1 MAQDYTRPQTG
12 FRFHFGGIK
21 LNDTA
26 DSLPPGKYAYAQNVR
41 GYTDQ
46 SLQTRPGQLQKFS
59 TGGRV
64 ITDIGSYVTLLTDGL
79 PRYLARDGSDRIYL
93 DTGAQVGTLAGSGA
107 SLGATFIPFRPNQS
121 PNPWLYVANGYDY
134 QKFSAPV
141 ASGPPVTA
149 RHVGIAE
156 PQTAPSAA
164 PIGQIQSLVPNNPSW
179 AAAGAAGSLAS
190 GSRITDTV
198 GAVFNDP
205 ASFNA
210 YCTFTVSPTVQYQR
224 GMILTIA
231 GQYQY
236 IVQDVFPPMPTPITI
251 SAISYFAGT
260 SGRCVVVPANVA
272 GSPGQEGTSIYTQ
285 ALLNVLRRGAIV
297 QFSGGSEQCFVLSS
311 TLGPDGTVCFETT
324 TINTHAAGETV
335 TMLPAVAVFTP
346 PAPGAAITCPDIGVV
361 ISGANAIGTVTSG
374 SGAFTGSFFSSG
386 GDSFQPEDY
395 LHFSL
400 FIDSLQDVQQV
411 QIAFDVGDGSFTQNY
426 YYYSVRANDIQAALA
441 SVGVTP
447 TQSQL
452 AMVQTLSQRAR
463 IDLELANETG
473 NQGLTSSGKQAAP
486 GSSQWSEIR
495 FPISALT
502 RVGNDQ
508 TKTLQNANAVQ
519 LLFQSNSVAGFTA
532 HFNSIHLTGQ
542 YQADVGDIGEPYR
555 YRVRPRSSVTGVKGN
570 PSPSTRYGISPRR
583 QQVYVTLPS
592 AAYDPQIDTWDIE
605 RFGGSIT
612 SWRFVG
618 SIPSAG
624 STYFVDNFSDD
635 AVNAGDELE
644 FDNFEPWPSV
654 DVPLTVTSGVT
665 VVGTSV
671 LVPIVGTTN
680 VLRYLPGTLVR
691 LGDGNVYTLYTRPT
705 LISTGLYLMQF
716 VESANAM
723 TNAALYIYEPILA
736 RQFLPY
742 MWGPDASG
750 TVFACGDP
758 LRPGTLSYCK
768 NYAPDSAPDSYNT
781 EITPPS
787 EPLMGGEIL
796 DGLSF
801 VGSTERW
808 WALIPQPDNPT
819 QRINVRQD
827 PLPFG
832 LVAPW
837 AHCNDGIRIFSW
849 AKDGIYSSA
858 DGSLTDKD
866 LYNLFPHEG
875 IVGKPVTYNGNTVY
889 PPDYSRAGTF
899 RLAYANRYLYAT
911 YQDST
916 GTYRALTLDLRN
928 MAWSP
933 DVYTGSQV
941 SVIFH
946 PDQQAGTLQS
956 TTPPAY
962 NEVVMGTTTGLVA
975 AQAPDTND
983 LGGPIA
989 CILDTNEFDGGDIRA
1004 GNQWGDIFLDCLPI
1018 AAGAALVVTPM
1029 SLGVPTSAPVTI
1041 SQSTS
1046 RVRTPV
1052 SVGGEDLVD
1061 FMGIQLAWSDDFTR
1075 QTASTKLYIWQP
1087 SFIPKPETIAD
1098 RISDWDNCGT
1108 QHVKFIQ
1115 GFRLYA
1121 DTFNAV
1127 KGLAVRDSD
1136 TLSLHPFTPIV
1147 QQDGES
1153 IKAYSFVTP
1162 FFAHLVRF
1170 EPTDQLPWRFWN
1182 AEFIFENTPEFAE
1195 TWETQP
1201 SVHGLKG
1208 YMHLRQI
1215 SLTYSATAPV
1225 TLMVTAFDGTS
1236 PQNITL
1242 PSTGGAVQKLV
1253 SPFTFNKGQ
1262 LFTYAATSSVPFQIY
1277 LDKSEVLVGG
1287 WGRQDA
1293 YVNVPLVG
1301 DVGGDH
1307 ARI

>member
-1 MAQDYTRPQTG
+1 MAQEYTRPQTG

-26 DSLPPGKYAYAQNVR
+26 DSIPQGKYAYAQNVR

-46 SLQTRPGQLQKFS
+46 SLQTRPGQSQKFA
-59 TGGRV
+59 TAGGI

-79 PRYLARDGSDRIYL
+79 PRYLARDGSDRIFL
-93 DTGAQVGTLAGSGA
+93 DTGAQVGTLAGAGA
-107 SLGATFIPFRPNQS
+107 SPGATFIPFRPNQS

-134 QKFSAPV
+134 QKFSSPSPTV
-141 ASGPPVTA
+141 IA
-149 RHVGIAE
+149 RKVGIAE

-164 PIGQIQSLVPNNPSW
+164 PIGQVQSLVPNNPSW

-198 GAVFNDP
+198 GSVFVDP

-210 YCTFTVSPTVQYQR
+210 YGTFTVSPTVAYQR
-224 GMILTIA
+224 GMLLTIA
-231 GQYQY
+231 GEFSY
-236 IVQDVFPPMPTPITI
+236 IVQDVFPPMPTPIAI
-251 SAISYFAGT
+251 AAISYFSGT
-260 SGRCVVVPANVA
+260 TGRCVVVPANVA

-311 TLGPDGTVCFETT
+311 TIGPDGTICFETT
-324 TINTHAAGETV
+324 TINTHAAGETM

-374 SGAFTGSFFSSG
+374 VGAFTGSFFSAG
-386 GDSFQPEDY
+386 AESFQPEDY

-400 FIDSLQDVQQV
+400 FIDSLQDLQQV

-447 TQSQL
+447 TQTQL

-508 TKTLQNANAVQ
+508 TKTLQNANAIQ

-570 PSPSTRYGISPRR
+570 PSPPTRYGISPRR

-592 AAYDPQIDTWDIE
+592 AAYDPQIDTWDVE
-605 RFGGSIT
+605 RFGGSVT

-618 SIPSAG
+618 SIPSTA
-624 STYFVDNFSDD
+624 TFFQDNFSDD

-644 FDNFEPWPSV
+644 FDNFEPWPSI
-654 DVPLTVTSGVT
+654 DVPLTITSGVT

-671 LVPIVGTTN
+671 TVPIAGTTN

-705 LISTGLYLMQF
+705 LISAGLYLMQF
-716 VESANAM
+716 VESANNM

-736 RQFLPY
+736 RQLLPY

-758 LRPGTLSYCK
+758 LRPGTLSFAK
-768 NYAPDSAPDSYNT
+768 NYAPDAVPDSYNT

-819 QRINVRQD
+819 QRYNVRQD

-832 LVAPW
+832 LIAPW
-837 AHCNDGIRIFSW
+837 AHCNDGIQLFSW

-858 DGSLTDKD
+858 KGSLTDAD
-866 LYNLFPHEG
+866 LYNIFPHEG
-875 IVGKPVTYNGNTVY
+875 IVGKTVTYNGNTVY

-928 MAWSP
+928 MAWTP
-933 DVYTGSQV
+933 DVYAGSPV
-941 SVIFH
+941 SVVYH

-956 TTPPAY
+956 NTPPAY
-962 NEVVMGTTTGLVA
+962 DEVVMGNTGGIVSAQTT
-975 AQAPDTND
+975 DTND
-983 LGGPIA
+983 IGGPIV

-1004 GNQWGDIFLDCLPI
+1004 GNQWGDIFIDCLPI
-1018 AAGAALVVTPM
+1018 AGGSPLTVTPM
-1029 SLGVPTSAPVTI
+1029 SLGTPTAPSVVIPQSA
-1041 SQSTS
+1041 S

-1061 FMGIQLAWSDDFTR
+1061 FMGVQLTWTDDFTR
-1075 QTASTKLYIWQP
+1075 QSLSTKLYIWQP
-1087 SFIPKPETIAD
+1087 SFIPKPETIQD
-1098 RISDWDNCGT
+1098 RFSDWDDAGIDGA
-1108 QHVKFIQ
+1108 KWIQ
-1115 GFRLYA
+1115 GFILHA
-1121 DTFNAV
+1121 DSFNVV
-1127 KGLAVRDSD
+1127 KNLAVRDAD
-1136 TLSLHPFTPIV
+1136 TLSLHPFTPPV
-1147 QQDGES
+1147 QQNGES
-1153 IKAYSFVTP
+1153 EVAYSFNTP
-1162 FFAHLVRF
+1162 FIAHMVRF
-1170 EPTDQLPWRFWN
+1170 EPQDQVPWRLWKTRWVV
-1182 AEFIFENTPEFAE
+1182 EPTPEMAE
-1195 TWETQP
+1195 TWQTQATT
-1201 SVHGLKG
+1201 HGFKG
-1208 YMHLRQI
+1208 YMHVRQVSI
-1215 SLTYSATAPV
+1215 TYASTTAV
-1225 TLMVTAFDGTS
+1225 TFAIGVFDGT
-1236 PQNITL
+1236 PPANVTL

-1253 SPFTFNKGQ
+1253 FVVSFNKGQ
-1262 LFTYAATSSVPFQIY
+1262 LYFYKMSSSAPFQVY
-1277 LDKSEVLVGG
+1277 VDKSEVLVGQ
-1287 WGRQDA
+1287 WGRQDS
-1293 YVNVPLVG
+1293 YRNVSLIG
-1301 DVGGDH
+1301 DEGGDT
-1307 ARI
+1307 AKI